1 MSFTAMLIG
10 RTIYGVGAA
19 LNIIWSLMVIHR
31 YFDSKELATSFAVS
45 FSVGRMGFVAND
57 FTAIH
62 FIDDQST
69 DTLQV
74 TVWCGVA
81 LLFVALLA
89 TFYLMDGHRWR
100 FRLRPISCGIASAA
114 PNTSESMNSMTSNHS
129 QSAMLTLSP
138 SDSGKSHLYSFRI
151 GYWLLAVI
159 GGLGFSL
166 FSTWNV
172 VANGVLS
179 NRYGIHDEAE
189 RDWLLMIVY
198 IVPLITAPLF
208 GVILDKNG
216 SFHLMLCF
224 AGICGLIGHL
234 VMKLDFELLSEWP
247 SLSLLFLGFGAGMFN
262 ASLWPSIAFLCD
274 EETLGTGY
282 GLMMAFYAI
291 CYSVSEVVISEL
303 VQRERTPSMYDFV
316 CFYLMALSVVY
327 TVIAVILYFWKKDD
341 EYRLTHYQSI
351 TALSRS
357 QTLSSSFSDDKEL
370 SEGGDGD
377 DIDDGVQETAC
388 TLLGVADSNAN
399 IPSLFSSEL
408 SEELEDGN
416 YRGNR
421 MSETMMGFVGEN
433 ERVIIKQK
441 KEGHQMNS
449 QQDVIDIDQ

>member
-1 MSFTAMLIG
+1 MPCTGSWGRRWFTAQSSRIWRMHSPTMEHWSVHFGGETSGIRRFPPIRNDHDLHSPNGDWWISIGNGPRPYNRIWELNHSKFRWFVLSIVCLQSVSIWYCFDSVVILHDELMDKFRFTDSQHSILSSMAIFGSILSAPFSSQIISKYGISQSIIVSLLCSFCGHSLFAVSCGTMSFTAMLIG

-19 LNIIWSLMVIHR
+19 LNIICSLMVIHR

-100 FRLRPISCGIASAA
+100 FRLRPISCGIATAA
-114 PNTSESMNSMTSNHS
+114 PESMNSNHS
-129 QSAMLTLSP
+129 ESAVLTLSP

-234 VMKLDFELLSEWP
+234 VMKLDFEMLRGGSAILL
-247 SLSLLFLGFGAGMFN
+247 LTI
-262 ASLWPSIAFLCD
+262 SIWW
-274 EETLGTGY
+274 G
-282 GLMMAFYAI
+282 
-291 CYSVSEVVISEL
+291 
-303 VQRERTPSMYDFV
+303 
-316 CFYLMALSVVY
+316 
-327 TVIAVILYFWKKDD
+327 
-341 EYRLTHYQSI
+341 
-351 TALSRS
+351 
-357 QTLSSSFSDDKEL
+357 
-370 SEGGDGD
+370 
-377 DIDDGVQETAC
+377 
-388 TLLGVADSNAN
+388 
-399 IPSLFSSEL
+399 
-408 SEELEDGN
+408 
-416 YRGNR
+416 
-421 MSETMMGFVGEN
+421 
-433 ERVIIKQK
+433 
-441 KEGHQMNS
+441 
-449 QQDVIDIDQ
+449 